1 MDKYTQKIKKL
12 FDLNGL
18 VIIIT
23 GGAGMLGKEHAE
35 AVAEFGGVPVLLD
48 INGDKAKDVAGKIRK
63 KFGVASL
70 GLQADITKQK
80 SVIRSLKTILKTF
93 GRVDGLINNAAN
105 DQKMKIGS
113 SSKNTPSFG
122 NFPFGQWNDDLAVG
136 LTGAFICSQI
146 FGREMARRKKGV
158 ILNIASDLSVIAPDQ
173 RIYRQKGL
181 SDDMQPTKPVTYS
194 VFKHGLVGLTKYLA
208 SFWGK
213 DGIRVNAIS
222 PGGVFSGQSK
232 ELVNKIT
239 KLIPLGRMA
248 RVDEYKG
255 AVVFLLS
262 DSSGYITGANII
274 IDGGRSC
281 V

>member
-1 MDKYTQKIKKL
+1 MNTHIQKIKKL
-12 FDLNGL
+12 FDLNDR
-18 VIIIT
+18 VIVIT

-35 AVAEFGGVPVLLD
+35 AVAEFGGIPVLLD
-48 INGDKAKDVAGKIRK
+48 INGDKARDVAGRIR
-63 KFGVASL
+63 
-70 GLQADITKQK
+70 
-80 SVIRSLKTILKTF
+80 KTF

-122 NFPFGQWNDDLAVG
+122 NFPIRRWEDDLAVG

-146 FGREMARRKKGV
+146 FGNEMVRRGKGV

-173 RIYRQKGL
+173 RIYRTKGL
-181 SDDMQPTKPVTYS
+181 YDDAQPTKPATYS
-194 VFKHGLVGLTKYLA
+194 VLKHGLVGLTKYLA

-248 RVDEYKG
+248 RADEYKG

-274 IDGGRSC
+274 IDGGRTC